1 MRLFFTL
8 SALAFALV
16 AAGSAAAGGWAS
28 VKLAPPPKGLEPGE
42 AWRAEI
48 TVLRHAITPTD
59 GARPVLFIRNEAGGE
74 RLRFEAK
81 PTGATG
87 VYAANV
93 VFPVSGVWGYS
104 VDNGLAATGY
114 GESAMTTY
122 APVTIGSGSGGGG
135 GSFPG
140 LPVVALAGALAATAL
155 GAFAVLRLRRRPA
168 VAR

>member
-1 MRLFFTL
+1 MRLFFALT
-8 SALAFALV
+8 ALAFSLV
-16 AAGSAAAGGWAS
+16 AVGSAAAGGWAS
-28 VKLAPPPKGLEPGE
+28 VKLAPPPAGLEPGE
-42 AWRAEI
+42 VWRAEI

-59 GARPVLFIRNEAGGE
+59 GARPSLFIRKEGGAN
-74 RLRFEAK
+74 RLTFEAK
-81 PTGATG
+81 PTGARG

-93 VFPVSGVWGYS
+93 VFPEAGVWRYS

-122 APVTIGSGSGGGG
+122 APVNIGTAGGGG
-135 GSFPG
+135 GS
-140 LPVVALAGALAATAL
+140 LPALPTVALAAALAAAVL

>member
-28 VKLAPPPKGLEPGE
+28 VKLAPPPEGLEPGE
-42 AWRAEI
+42 SWRAEI
-48 TVLRHAITPTD
+48 TVLRHGITPTD
-59 GARPVLFIRNEAGGE
+59 GARPTLFIRNEANAKK
-74 RLRFEAK
+74 LTFEAK

-93 VFPVSGVWGYS
+93 VFPVAGVWRYS

-122 APVTIGSGSGGGG
+122 APVTIGSGSGVG
-135 GSFPG
+135 GSFPA
-140 LPVVALAGALAATAL
+140 LPVVALAAALAAAAL
-155 GAFAVLRLRRRPA
+155 GAFAVLRVRRRPA
-168 VAR
+168 VAP

>member
-1 MRLFFTL
+1 MRLFIAL
-8 SALAFALV
+8 SALAVALV
-16 AAGSAAAGGWAS
+16 GAGSAAAGGWAS
-28 VKLAPPPKGLEPGE
+28 VKLAPPPNGLEAGD

-59 GARPVLFIRNEAGGE
+59 GARPVLFIRNEAGSE

-93 VFPVSGVWGYS
+93 VFPVAGVWRYS

-140 LPVVALAGALAATAL
+140 LPVVALAGALAATGGAIAL
-155 GAFAVLRLRRRPA
+155 LPRSPRRG
-168 VAR
+168 